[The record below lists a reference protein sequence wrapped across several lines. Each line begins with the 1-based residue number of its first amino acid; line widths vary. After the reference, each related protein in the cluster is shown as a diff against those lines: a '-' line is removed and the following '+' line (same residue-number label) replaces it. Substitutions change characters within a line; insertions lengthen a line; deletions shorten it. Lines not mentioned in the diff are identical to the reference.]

1 MFNVSCVQLTSGK
14 NVFSNLEKKTDLII
28 NSIKKK
34 VDLIITPKNTSL
46 FIL

>member
-1 MFNVSCVQLTSGK
+1 MFNASCIQLTSNN

-28 NSIKKK
+28 NSTKKNI
-34 VDLIITPKNTSL
+34 DLIITPKNTSL